1 MGKKVFEF
9 INSGKNSKILECD
22 SNMNIILTLKCDFK
36 DAFYFIQQIASLK
49 TVEKVFVF
57 RDEKSLDADK
67 VKYIVSKSL
76 RLRKI
81 SFIIRFLQ
89 MVLDTRYKPQI
100 FIGIYEIPHGLLA
113 MLSGKVR
120 KIPSVV
126 SIIGNPAYTKLRRG
140 LRLKLTMWIL
150 KNCNYITVTGNN
162 SRKYLIQ
169 QRIPGEKIFILP
181 NTLDFT
187 LFRKLGLNKEYD
199 IISLGRISE
208 EKHIEIIVKIVAELK
223 AKVPNI
229 KAAIGGN
236 GPQKEM
242 VINLV
247 KQLKLDQNIDVCGF
261 IPDEELTSF
270 FNKGKIFL
278 LTSET
283 EGFPRTIIQAAACG
297 LPVVASNVGDIT
309 DVIDH
314 GINGFLVNEYSNV
327 KEFSSRVFQL
337 LNDHELYEQFSI
349 TLEKKVKQQFVIE
362 NASKVWQTI
371 FDGIK

>member
-1 MGKKVFEF
+1 
-9 INSGKNSKILECD
+9 
-22 SNMNIILTLKCDFK
+22 MNIILTLKCGYK
-36 DAFYFIQQIASLK
+36 DSFYFIQQIASIK

-67 VKYIVSKSL
+67 VQYIVSKNR

-81 SFIIRFLQ
+81 NFIIRFFQ
-89 MVLDTRYKPQI
+89 MVLDTKYKPKI

-113 MLSGKVR
+113 MLAGKVR

-126 SIIGNPAYTKLRRG
+126 SITGNPAYTKLRRG

-150 KNCNYITVTGNN
+150 KNCTYITVTGNN

-187 LFRKLGLNKEYD
+187 LFRKLGLNREYD

-223 AKVPNI
+223 AKIPNI
-229 KAAIGGN
+229 KAAIGGD

-242 VINLV
+242 IINLV
-247 KQLKLDQNIDVCGF
+247 KQLKLDKNIDVCGY
-261 IPDEELTSF
+261 ITPNEDLTSF
-270 FNKGKIFL
+270 FNKGKVFL

-314 GINGFLVNEYSNV
+314 GINGFLVNGYSNV

-337 LNDHELYEQFSI
+337 LNDNELYEQFSI
-349 TLEKKVKQQFVIE
+349 TLEKIVRQQFVTE
-362 NASKVWQTI
+362 NASKVWQNI
-371 FDGIK
+371 FDEIK

>member
-1 MGKKVFEF
+1 M
-9 INSGKNSKILECD
+9 ECD
-22 SNMNIILTLKCDFK
+22 STMNVILTLKGGIK
-36 DAFYFIQQIASLK
+36 DSFYFIQQIASLK
-49 TVEKVFVF
+49 AVDKVFVF

-67 VKYIVSKSL
+67 VEYIVSKHR

-81 SFIIRFLQ
+81 NFIIRFLQ
-89 MVLDTRYKPQI
+89 MVLDTKYKPRI

-113 MLSGKVR
+113 MLAGKVR

-126 SIIGNPAYTKLRRG
+126 SITGNPAYTKIRRG

-150 KNCNYITVTGNN
+150 KNCTYITVTGNN

-169 QRIPGEKIFILP
+169 QRLPSEKIFILP

-187 LFRKLGLNKEYD
+187 LFRKLGQNKEYD

-208 EKHIEIIVKIVAELK
+208 EKHIEIIVQIVAELK
-223 AKVPNI
+223 AKIPDI

-242 VINLV
+242 IISLV
-247 KQLKLDQNIDVCGF
+247 KQLKLDKNIDVCGF

-270 FNKGKIFL
+270 LNKGKVFL

-297 LPVVASNVGDIT
+297 LPVVASNVGDIS

-314 GINGFLVNEYSNV
+314 GINGFLVNDYNNV

-337 LNDHELYEQFSI
+337 LNDNELYEQFSI
-349 TLEKKVKQQFVIE
+349 ALDKKVKQQFVTE
-362 NASKVWQTI
+362 NASLVWQNI
-371 FDGIK
+371 FDEII